1 MENQLTPQLDG
12 KIIEQVLVGGDLSKL
27 SPEQRTSYYS
37 KVCESLGLNPLTKP
51 FDYIVLNGKMQ
62 LYARKDCT
70 EQLRSNRKI
79 SLKIVSRENINDVYI
94 VTAQAT
100 LPDGR
105 CDESIGAVNIKGSA
119 GDGLANAIMKCETKA
134 KRRVTL
140 SICGLGMLD
149 ETELETVNAGFG
161 GKPQVTMPVKIDAD
175 KAEVIEAK
183 PAEKVDNS
191 GNYTKILMG
200 VQKNI
205 GKENLDQILKDN
217 NVNSIE
223 DIKDKE
229 TFDRINVAAWKVF
242 KAQKATV

>member
-1 MENQLTPQLDG
+1 
-12 KIIEQVLVGGDLSKL
+12 
-27 SPEQRTSYYS
+27 
-37 KVCESLGLNPLTKP
+37 
-51 FDYIVLNGKMQ
+51 MQ

-79 SLKIVSRENINDVYI
+79 SLKIVSRENVNDVYI

-105 CDESIGAVNIKGSA
+105 CDESIGAVSIKAAA

-149 ETELETVNAGFG
+149 EAELDTVNAGFG
-161 GKPQVTMPVKIDAD
+161 GKPQVTMPVKIEAE
-175 KAEVIEAK
+175 KAEVIDVK
-183 PAEKVDNS
+183 PEVKPDNS
-191 GNYTKILMG
+191 VNYAKILMG

-205 GKENLDQILKDN
+205 GKDNLDQIFKDN
-217 NVNSIE
+217 NVNGIE
-223 DIKDKE
+223 DVKDKE

-242 KAQKATV
+242 KAQKAVSNV